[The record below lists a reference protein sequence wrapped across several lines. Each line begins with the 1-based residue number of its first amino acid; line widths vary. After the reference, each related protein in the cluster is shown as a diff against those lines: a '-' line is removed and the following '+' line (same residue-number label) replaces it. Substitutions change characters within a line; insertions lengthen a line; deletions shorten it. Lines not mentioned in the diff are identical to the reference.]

1 MMYDIYNALLNFEL
15 EKKSDED
22 LREYS
27 NTCSD
32 ATHGIFS
39 ALRLIGNM
47 TVMANDHEDYDAD
60 DAKRALFLQG
70 TVLQQLPRMAE
81 ALEQNVQSADFVL
94 RQRKEVAK

>member
-1 MMYDIYNALLNFEL
+1 MHDIYNALLNFEL

-32 ATHGIFS
+32 ATHRIFC

-47 TVMANDHEDYDAD
+47 TVMANANEDYGAD
-60 DAKRALFLQG
+60 DAKRDLFLLG

-81 ALEQNVQSADFVL
+81 ALKQNSQCADYVL